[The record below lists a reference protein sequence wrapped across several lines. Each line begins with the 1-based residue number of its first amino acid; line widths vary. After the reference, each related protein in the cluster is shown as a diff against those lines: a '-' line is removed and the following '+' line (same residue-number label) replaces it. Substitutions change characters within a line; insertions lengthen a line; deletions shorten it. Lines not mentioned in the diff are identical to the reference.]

1 MRLFP
6 FILCLIGSLNHK
18 QILDFFV
25 PFNLGGIFIPHRG
38 TDLYPKTK
46 CHYLTSFLK
55 IWIRAWP
62 LKIRLGPG
70 SWITYSWKSQMFLK
84 CLKHLLPNPKWI
96 HFSLKY
102 FLSLSFFFF
111 LQISRLL
118 WYANVLPN
126 ISTSQPL
133 KFLHR
138 PQPMGKFARE
148 IREATGWKSCQEPWL
163 HWPQTNVD
171 FVAIPVAALVKQ
183 LLENSQSWGSHSPW
197 LKQ

>member
-6 FILCLIGSLNHK
+6 FILCLTGSLNHK

-25 PFNLGGIFIPHRG
+25 PLNLGAIFIPHRG
-38 TDLYPKTK
+38 TDLYPKAK

-62 LKIRLGPG
+62 LKVRLGPG

-102 FLSLSFFFF
+102 FLSLFFFF
-111 LQISRLL
+111 CKYLGCFDTQMFSQTFPPASHWNFSTDPNQWESLQ
-118 WYANVLPN
+118 
-126 ISTSQPL
+126 
-133 KFLHR
+133 
-138 PQPMGKFARE
+138 GKYE
-148 IREATGWKSCQEPWL
+148 
-163 HWPQTNVD
+163 
-171 FVAIPVAALVKQ
+171 KQ
-183 LLENSQSWGSHSPW
+183 LDENPARNPGFTGHKQMWILLQYLW
-197 LKQ
+197 LL